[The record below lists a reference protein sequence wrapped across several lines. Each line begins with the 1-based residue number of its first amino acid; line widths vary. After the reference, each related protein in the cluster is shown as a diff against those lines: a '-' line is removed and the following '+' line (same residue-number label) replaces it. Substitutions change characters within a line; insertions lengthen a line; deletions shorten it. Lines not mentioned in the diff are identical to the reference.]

1 MTLEDIKKKIDDL
14 TRRTEV
20 ASKKKAQLEGQIQQ
34 VKENL
39 ADLIT
44 EIKAAG
50 YDPKTLSA
58 ERDKAEAQLLQ
69 EIADYE
75 TKLAAVETA
84 LAEYDKR
91 G

>member
-1 MTLEDIKKKIDDL
+1 MLTPEDLKKKIDDL
-14 TRRTEV
+14 SRRTDV
-20 ASKKKAQLEGQIQQ
+20 ASKKKAQLEGQLTQ

-39 ADLIT
+39 ADLIS

-58 ERDKAEAQLLQ
+58 ERDKAEAQLLK

-75 TKLAAVETA
+75 TKLANVESA
-84 LAEYDKR
+84 LAEYDKK
-91 G
+91 

>member
-1 MTLEDIKKKIDDL
+1 MTPEDIRKKIDEL
-14 TRRTEV
+14 SRRSETV
-20 ASKKKAQLEGQIQQ
+20 SKRKAQLEGQLQQ

-39 ADLIT
+39 ADLIQ
-44 EIKAAG
+44 EIRAAG

-75 TKLAAVETA
+75 AKLAAVETA
-84 LAEYDKR
+84 LADYDKK
-91 G
+91 